1 MSTAS
6 NGNSVK
12 VHYTGKRPDGSIFD
26 SSAGREP
33 LAFTLGQG
41 SMIPGFEN
49 GVLGMAVG
57 DKKSVT
63 FPAAEGY
70 GERRE
75 ELVLNVP
82 KSQVPED
89 IKPEVGMTLNMTQP
103 NGQPVPVKVTEVTDE
118 GITLDANHELA
129 GLDLTFEL
137 ELVEIA

>member
-6 NGNSVK
+6 NGDNVK

-26 SSAGREP
+26 SSEGREP

-41 SMIPGFEN
+41 SMIPGFEK

-75 ELVLNVP
+75 ELMIKVP
-82 KSQVPED
+82 LTQLPDD
-89 IKPEVGMTLNMTQP
+89 IKPEIGMTLSMSQP
-103 NGQPVPVKVTEVTDE
+103 NGQQVPVKITELTDTD
-118 GITLDANHELA
+118 ITLDANHDLA
-129 GLDLTFEL
+129 GIELTFEL
-137 ELVEIA
+137 DLVSIN